1 MIIIDLNTL
10 RNIASRFDKKFAFN
24 SQKSKMYKK
33 AKFDSMFHFLS
44 RVAYYENMI
53 NSFTNLPILVVCSF
67 IRFVFYHLAL
77 CLVTSHN
84 KYKNI
89 YLSVILRFDNI
100 LLLLLNAVICYLSLP
115 QLTFLEK

>member
-44 RVAYYENMI
+44 RVA
-53 NSFTNLPILVVCSF
+53 
-67 IRFVFYHLAL
+67 H
-77 CLVTSHN
+77 
-84 KYKNI
+84 YKNI
-89 YLSVILRFDNI
+89 INQIVFTNCCTIHKRVECKKNYKNLVCSIFFR
-100 LLLLLNAVICYLSLP
+100 
-115 QLTFLEK
+115 K

>member
-44 RVAYYENMI
+44 RVAYYKNMI
-53 NSFTNLPILVVCSF
+53 NSFTNFSCLFFYPFCILPFSF
-67 IRFVFYHLAL
+67 MSGYFP
-77 CLVTSHN
+77 
-84 KYKNI
+84 
-89 YLSVILRFDNI
+89 
-100 LLLLLNAVICYLSLP
+100 P
-115 QLTFLEK
+115 QI